1 MNIVEKTAS
10 TVKEAIDLALE
21 ELNITEEEAN
31 IEILEEEKKALLGLF
46 GGKKA
51 RVRVSVKETIE
62 STIKEFLYN
71 ILEQMDLTATIDIK
85 KNKNNVNVNLVGEDM
100 AILIGRRGQTLDSI
114 QYLLSLAV
122 NRNREDYVRITLD
135 TENYRKKRKE
145 TLEKLAYRLSNKVR
159 KMKKEV
165 KLEPMNPYERRIIHS
180 ALQSNR
186 YVSTRSEGDEPYR
199 KVVIFLNNKSNEK

>member
-1 MNIVEKTAS
+1 MNIVEKTGS
-10 TVKEAIDLALE
+10 TVKEAIALALE

-31 IEILEEEKKALLGLF
+31 IEILEEEKKAILGLF

-51 RVRVSVKETIE
+51 KVRVSIKETVE
-62 STIKEFLYN
+62 SMIKEFLNN
-71 ILEQMDLTATIDIK
+71 ILDTMGLEAEINIK
-85 KNKNNVNVNLVGEDM
+85 KNKNNINVNLVGENM

-122 NRNREDYVRITLD
+122 NRNKEDYLRITLD

-199 KVVIFLNNKSNEK
+199 KVVIFLKNNDK